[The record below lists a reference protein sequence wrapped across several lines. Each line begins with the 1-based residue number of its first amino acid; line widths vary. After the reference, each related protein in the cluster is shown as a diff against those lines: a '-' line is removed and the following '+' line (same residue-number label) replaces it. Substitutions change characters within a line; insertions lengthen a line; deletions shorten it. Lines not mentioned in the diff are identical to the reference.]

1 MNMFE
6 PPTPLLTDIARLLT
20 AAAVDCGGDRDGA
33 NQHPQRSNAPPP
45 RRVAVFESTSGGLVA
60 ACLLAT
66 PGASRFFISG
76 SIVYTGRGAKRL
88 LPPAVLRA
96 SGLMNQRE
104 NYASKAAYVRSK
116 EEYTTAV
123 ARDMLDHTKAD
134 VVVCES
140 GTTGPDFFIPGVDE
154 GFTSVSVAIRTD
166 SSAMAMLP
174 QSSNHS
180 PIIDSSAAAHTAC
193 VVTTKTIFTGSADR
207 VQNMQHFAFHALSL
221 LRDSLNSAA
230 HSNASR
236 HSKL

>member
-1 MNMFE
+1 M
-6 PPTPLLTDIARLLT
+6 
-20 AAAVDCGGDRDGA
+20 
-33 NQHPQRSNAPPP
+33 
-45 RRVAVFESTSGGLVA
+45 FESTSGGLVA

-66 PGASRFFISG
+66 PGASQFFISG

-116 EEYTTAV
+116 EQYTAAV
-123 ARDMLDHTKAD
+123 ARDMLDHTKAE

-140 GTTGPDFFIPGVDE
+140 GTTGPDFFVPGVDE
-154 GFTSVSVAIRTD
+154 GFTSVSVAIRTA
-166 SSAMAMLP
+166 SAGMALSQP
-174 QSSNHS
+174 SNQS
-180 PIIDSSAAAHTAC
+180 PIIDSNAAAPTAC

-207 VQNMQHFAFHALSL
+207 VQNMQHFAFHALTL

-230 HSNASR
+230 QRKAPR